1 MVDVGAHE
9 TRGDVALGA
18 IAGRPLRDD
27 RIGLSEVRNFRIA
40 KLEQEKEAWQQLYD
54 QRKQVTPELSALL
67 ILSVSP
73 NLSSG

>member
-1 MVDVGAHE
+1 M
-9 TRGDVALGA
+9 A
-18 IAGRPLRDD
+18 ID

-54 QRKQVTPELSALL
+54 QRKHVTPELSALL

>member
-1 MVDVGAHE
+1 ME
-9 TRGDVALGA
+9 TVKEKTEYGFNARRRA
-18 IAGRPLRDD
+18 ID